1 MYGYVPVFRAICV
14 RGVRTLNYAIIP
26 ISAQSNVGIILR
38 AMPQS
43 CMFEVPY
50 NEGTN
55 HAWKVAQQKK
65 RVKSIIDFMTDFK
78 SIVKS
83 THDLTGKS
91 CAFDLRLILLSNQL

>member
-1 MYGYVPVFRAICV
+1 MEKRADDEKDVYDI
-14 RGVRTLNYAIIP
+14 TLNYIARGSYRAQDAIKQDIT
-26 ISAQSNVGIILR
+26 A
-38 AMPQS
+38 
-43 CMFEVPY
+43 
-50 NEGTN
+50 
-55 HAWKVAQQKK
+55 KK